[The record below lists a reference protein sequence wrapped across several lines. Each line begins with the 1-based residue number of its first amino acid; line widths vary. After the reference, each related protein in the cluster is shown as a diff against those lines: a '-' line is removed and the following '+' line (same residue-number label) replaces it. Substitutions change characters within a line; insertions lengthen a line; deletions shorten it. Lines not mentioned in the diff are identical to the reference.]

1 MDLFIRPADSDIT
14 LSVVMH
20 PEDTNVAGNI
30 FGGRILALM
39 DQAAYA
45 CASKHAR
52 APTVTASVNTV
63 NFLTPIYVGDLVT
76 IKARV
81 NYVGSSSLVIGIR
94 VEAENLIE
102 GHVRHSNSSYFTMV
116 AMENG
121 KPKKVPGLL
130 LETVD
135 DVRRFVRSHQRRVD
149 TKARMDRF
157 TDKSFVLDQAQL
169 DWCMTQNVRLS
180 EGVRAQVK
188 V

>member
-1 MDLFIRPADSDIT
+1 MEHFIRPSDSDIT

-52 APTVTASVNTV
+52 ASTVTASVNTV

-135 DVRRFVRSHQRRVD
+135 DVRRFVRSHQRRVE
-149 TKARMDRF
+149 TKERMDRF
-157 TDKSFVLDQAQL
+157 TDKSFVLNQAQL
-169 DWCMTQNVRLS
+169 DWCKTQNVHL
-180 EGVRAQVK
+180 ADTLHTQVQS
-188 V
+188 